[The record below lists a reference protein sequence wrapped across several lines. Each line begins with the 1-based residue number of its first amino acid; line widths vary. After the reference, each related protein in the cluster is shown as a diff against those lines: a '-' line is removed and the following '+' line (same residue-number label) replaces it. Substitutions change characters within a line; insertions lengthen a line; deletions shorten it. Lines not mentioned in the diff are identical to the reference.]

1 MPMVTSG
8 GHFGPVLDLAWQP
21 GAGQFVVTI
30 SSDQTARLH
39 SYWSAKDG
47 RQVGKRSGCLP
58 AMDEFYHAT
67 ITNHSLTRGRES
79 AYTVRNGA
87 ELVSVRNFLICVQ

>member
-30 SSDQTARLH
+30 SGDQTARLH
-39 SYWSAKDG
+39 SYWSATDD
-47 RQVGKRSGCLP
+47 RQVGEWSGCFP
-58 AMDEFYHAT
+58 AREEFHREPPVVQQITET
-67 ITNHSLTRGRES
+67 IFQIVIQ
-79 AYTVRNGA
+79 APKFA
-87 ELVSVRNFLICVQ
+87 